1 MRNAADKVDMIS
13 HPIDSTVFDTEW
25 HNPSFPPCFKGW
37 ILKIKSRKLRM
48 KKIDATFAK
57 EFGFELED
65 HGTWFALY
73 TTSDPIIKG
82 DVINGKARNVV
93 LSYETLPNFFNSFS
107 PDIAMAYADRLTFT
121 AHSACENHGRVTYRN
136 A

>member
-1 MRNAADKVDMIS
+1 M
-13 HPIDSTVFDTEW
+13 E
-25 HNPSFPPCFKGW
+25 
-37 ILKIKSRKLRM
+37 
-48 KKIDATFAK
+48 KIDATFAK
-57 EFGFELED
+57 DFGFELED

-121 AHSACENHGRVTYRN
+121 AQLAKTMEGLLIEMPNGEDDD
-136 A
+136 